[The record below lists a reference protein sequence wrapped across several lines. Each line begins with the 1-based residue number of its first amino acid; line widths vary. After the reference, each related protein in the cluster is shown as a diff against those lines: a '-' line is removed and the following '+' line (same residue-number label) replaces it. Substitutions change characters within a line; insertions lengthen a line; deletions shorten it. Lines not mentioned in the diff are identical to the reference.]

1 MKKRIV
7 VVCTVLMALMAVAVA
22 IPVVVINVSSKGR
35 VYSDVSKVPFN
46 HVGVLLGCSQKLSN
60 GCDNLFFKYRIRA
73 AAELYAQNKINYL
86 IVSGDNSRRGYDEP
100 TDMKNALVE
109 CGIPAERI
117 FCDYAG
123 FRTLDSIV
131 RANTIFGCT
140 NVTVIS
146 QEFHNKRA
154 IFIARHRNIDAV
166 GYNAREVTV
175 FHSFKTKAR
184 EFLAKTLTVLDIYV
198 LNRQPRFAGP
208 GIEIPSGV

>member
-73 AAELYAQNKINYL
+73 A
-86 IVSGDNSRRGYDEP
+86 
-100 TDMKNALVE
+100 
-109 CGIPAERI
+109 AERI